1 MPSCG
6 RSQAVRRARLTLLIG
21 CECRNPKAAVTEIA
35 ADVAPKVLV
44 FATEPCVALVSY
56 GAFTVNVEKL
66 AKNNGTYRTRG
77 SSTNR
82 ERQTSNQRR
91 FALRHPVRCTAREC
105 NRRTILWEIVAWATV
120 ARVARRRRE
129 QTGYVRCDGGIHLLS
144 HDFCIYPQG
153 CTRSVRS
160 GTLSACGYTVC
171 ARQCVYIYMC
181 VCMCVLRCFETY
193 ILRSQWSKRR
203 TKSRRRCATA
213 VARDA
218 AHAASSAL
226 SNRDIIRRSAGHT
239 KELPSSDPIKHM

>member
-1 MPSCG
+1 M
-6 RSQAVRRARLTLLIG
+6 
-21 CECRNPKAAVTEIA
+21 
-35 ADVAPKVLV
+35 
-44 FATEPCVALVSY
+44 
-56 GAFTVNVEKL
+56 
-66 AKNNGTYRTRG
+66 
-77 SSTNR
+77 
-82 ERQTSNQRR
+82 
-91 FALRHPVRCTAREC
+91 RCIAREC

-120 ARVARRRRE
+120 ARVARRWRE

-239 KELPSSDPIKHM
+239 KELKSSYPIKHMYTSEKEREYGAYPQHLDSDMDDEVRQHNRQNRDWPIPRAHRNPNQEVISPTYAACILCICRCRMNAVFCAPWA